1 MRRIWH
7 RLGWQV
13 APAELIRIAA
23 VLAELRELS
32 PERIA
37 EQTTLNARAVFP
49 KIDLDQ

>member
-1 MRRIWH
+1 MAPAWLAGRRN
-7 RLGWQV
+7 

-32 PERIA
+32 PEKIA